1 MPIRPLPAFQHF
13 EDLDPRQRDF
23 QSGITNVLGFHSSPY
38 RNINR
43 ASSRL
48 GRSRSARQFNNHTMR
63 TRPRIR
69 HFCLIGLLIAA
80 SSGCS
85 LIHRVDI
92 NQGNIVTQ
100 EMVNQLRP
108 GMNRR
113 QVTYLLG
120 TPLLTDPFH
129 DNEWDY
135 IYSIEPNGEPRE
147 ERKLTLTFERDELIR
162 LEGDY
167 RPGSPPEFDAGKD
180 ATIYVPKLER
190 EKTVW
195 EKVESVFG
203 LDDD

>member
-1 MPIRPLPAFQHF
+1 MAVP
-13 EDLDPRQRDF
+13 
-23 QSGITNVLGFHSSPY
+23 
-38 RNINR
+38 
-43 ASSRL
+43 
-48 GRSRSARQFNNHTMR
+48 
-63 TRPRIR
+63 
-69 HFCLIGLLIAA
+69 LIAA

-92 NQGNIVTQ
+92 NQGNIVSQ
-100 EMVNQLRP
+100 ESVNQLRP

-135 IYSIEPNGEPRE
+135 VYSIEPNGEPRE
-147 ERKLTLTFERDELIR
+147 ERKLTLRFERDELIQ

-167 RPGSPPEFDAGKD
+167 RPGSPPEFGAGKD
-180 ATIYVPKLER
+180 ATIYVPKIER